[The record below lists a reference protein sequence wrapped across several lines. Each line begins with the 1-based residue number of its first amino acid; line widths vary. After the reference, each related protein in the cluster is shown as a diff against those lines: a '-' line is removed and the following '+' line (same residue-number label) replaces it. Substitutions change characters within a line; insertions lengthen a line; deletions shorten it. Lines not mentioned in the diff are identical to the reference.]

1 MKKKLIALLAIILVI
16 VPLTGCSK
24 LLKDSE
30 KKVVKNPETGQSLIS
45 NVLCRPSEKEI
56 LKIYD
61 ENKVEY
67 KNLPKCE
74 NFKLNSGGYEGVW
87 NSIFVKPL
95 AFVII
100 KIGTLVNSYGLAL
113 ILITILIRLV
123 LYPFTQKTA
132 MQSEMMQQAKPEID
146 RLEQKYK
153 NKKTQEAMMQK
164 SQELSMIYKK
174 YKINPLSSCLF
185 AFIQIPL
192 FFAFYEAIN
201 RLPVIFENNFL
212 GIFQMGTTP
221 LTAFAAGKWY
231 YAIIILLIVATTYFS
246 FKFNS
251 APSGGADQQ
260 KQMQMMTKIMI
271 VFISIASFSL
281 AAGIAIYWITNST
294 CTIIQN
300 IIVKRSKKA

>member
-1 MKKKLIALLAIILVI
+1 MKKKLIALLTIILVV
-16 VPLTGCSK
+16 VPMTGCTK
-24 LLKDSE
+24 ILKDSE

-45 NVLCRPSEKEI
+45 NVLCQPADKEI
-56 LKIYD
+56 LEIYD
-61 ENKVEY
+61 ENKVNY
-67 KNLPKCE
+67 KSLPKCS
-74 NFKLNSGGYEGVW
+74 NFQINSGGYEGVW
-87 NSIFVKPL
+87 NLIFVKPL

-100 KIGTLVNSYGLAL
+100 KIGNLINSYGLAL
-113 ILITILIRLV
+113 MIITILIRLI

-132 MQSEMMQQAKPEID
+132 MQSEMMQKAKPEID

-153 NKKTQEAMMQK
+153 NKTNQEAMMQK

-221 LTAFAAGKWY
+221 LVAFSTGKWY
-231 YAIIILLIVATTYFS
+231 YAIIIILIVLTTYFS
-246 FKFNS
+246 FKLNS
-251 APSGGADQQ
+251 TTGNNDQQ

-281 AAGIAIYWITNST
+281 AAGIAIYWVTNST